1 MKLADSV
8 MAAKTSEGSIK
19 WQLCYDISAR
29 TWWMGVVMHRNDPLW
44 LALGPELDTGS
55 AGMQAYEQESLISIF
70 MLQLL

>member
-1 MKLADSV
+1 MLHWCV
-8 MAAKTSEGSIK
+8 MRRFSGYLVDVFVE
-19 WQLCYDISAR
+19 Q
-29 TWWMGVVMHRNDPLW
+29 GVVMHRNDPLW